1 MLISW
6 KNQKGTLSD
15 DSISFC
21 NECRQPRASPLS
33 SPTLLGSSVPRPYV
47 SGRIGLAEQ
56 KSLIAQ
62 QRTTI
67 RDQFFQTPLA
77 APPLISSMMSN
88 NIKSKLSLPRTDEL
102 SGNGSF
108 SITGKS
114 ASPAQST
121 VSSSNASKK
130 YYETDLDLTIK
141 VPKKS
146 SGGESF
152 LSQETRKNLASSE
165 SGGTSPAS
173 RVINISVVKSESLNY
188 VSQQNEANVGHLTN
202 KENAEDIKSERPNFT
217 SKFSLLPPQLET
229 DITNGLIFR
238 SWKTIEKSSEENFR
252 TFPSLTELNINF
264 KSITGQKILQGLN
277 SNSTDT
283 LVELSMR
290 DGPEVGKSDLG
301 YV

>member
-238 SWKTIEKSSEENFR
+238 SWKNNREIE
-252 TFPSLTELNINF
+252 
-264 KSITGQKILQGLN
+264 
-277 SNSTDT
+277 
-283 LVELSMR
+283 
-290 DGPEVGKSDLG
+290 
-301 YV
+301 